1 MLNIIV
7 RQSTRG
13 IVIDVFLFEK
23 NIEIYKT
30 IIYLQL
36 T

>member
-7 RQSTRG
+7 SWSTHAL
-13 IVIDVFLFEK
+13 VIDVFLFEK

-30 IIYLQL
+30 ITNLE
-36 T
+36 